1 MSEAVFT
8 VANLL
13 TVLRMGMTPFLVILV
28 MQGQF
33 MWALVVFVTAGVT
46 DMLDGLIARRTAQLT
61 RLGAV
66 LDPIADKLLLSS
78 SFIVLTWSSGLVVSV
93 PTWLTVLTLSRDLLI
108 LISAMAIVMTLGAR
122 VFYPSWLGKL
132 TTAAQLVTV
141 GVVLLLNS
149 QGQSVPGVGY
159 MFLVTGVLTVASGI
173 HYVFLA
179 FAGRP
184 SGPAPP
190 LTRPA

>member
-8 VANLL
+8 VANVL

-28 MQGQF
+28 LQGQF
-33 MWALVVFVTAGVT
+33 VWALVVFVTAGLT
-46 DMLDGLIARRTAQLT
+46 DLLDGLIARRTAQLT

-78 SFIVLTWSSGLVVSV
+78 SFIVLTWSSGLLVSV

-108 LISAMAIVMTLGAR
+108 LVSAMAIVMTLGTR
-122 VFYPSWLGKL
+122 VFYPSLLGKL
-132 TTAAQLVTV
+132 TTAAQLLTV
-141 GVVLLLNS
+141 GIVILLNALG
-149 QGQSVPGVGY
+149 QGVPGLTYLFVAA
-159 MFLVTGVLTVASGI
+159 GVLTVCSGF
-173 HYVFLA
+173 HYVYLA

-184 SGPAPP
+184 SGPPPPAP
-190 LTRPA
+190 TS